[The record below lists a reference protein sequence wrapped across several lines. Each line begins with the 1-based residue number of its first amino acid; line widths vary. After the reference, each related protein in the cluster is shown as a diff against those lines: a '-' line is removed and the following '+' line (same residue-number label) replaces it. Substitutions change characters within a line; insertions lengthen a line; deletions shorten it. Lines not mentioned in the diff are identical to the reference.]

1 MDDRV
6 LKPTP
11 RIFDINM
18 CCTHNGLDD
27 IVKVLD
33 PNDHAWSTL
42 NHIDQHRSGGVKHFE
57 DGGRC
62 TKWKSPGHVW
72 LEVPPDDVI
81 VEFGGSDRPFIMDQT
96 FCLTRP
102 LRRRLVEDDKIS
114 SLKRPD
120 NPH

>member
-6 LKPTP
+6 LKSTP
-11 RIFDINM
+11 KIFDINM

-62 TKWKSPGHVW
+62 TKWKSPGDVW

-81 VEFGGSDRPFIMDQT
+81 VEFGGSDRPFIMDQR
-96 FCLTRP
+96 F
-102 LRRRLVEDDKIS
+102 V
-114 SLKRPD
+114 
-120 NPH
+120 